1 MGRDARACQPNL
13 VIGRINIIEGGCREA
28 PSGQEGQPAIDL
40 SATPKFATGPC
51 SRDEF

>member
-13 VIGRINIIEGGCREA
+13 VIGRINIIEGW
-28 PSGQEGQPAIDL
+28 PGQEGQPAIDL